1 MTVQSSD
8 TDRTIQSAY
17 AEMLGF
23 TYDGNFSM
31 LPDFKLS
38 RKQYIDMTTITQ
50 DSPSRLVPF
59 SVRNGS
65 VVNSELGFNPAP
77 DGFSI
82 VPIYT
87 YIKQPYFDNDI
98 RAENCAQVE
107 EGIKKRVQDDPT
119 YADTQVFENVF
130 YLVTSMSSAYQQAF
144 DLTDN
149 QTANM
154 TFMNAYDYSDIVICQ
169 MFEGN
174 YQSIEWTSDQ
184 ILMMKYTQKYGSS
197 FRFTSETRKLYITK
211 LARRAVQRIIQLIGG
226 TSSRNIKGEF
236 INEDYGY

>member
-98 RAENCAQVE
+98 RAENCA
-107 EGIKKRVQDDPT
+107 
-119 YADTQVFENVF
+119 
-130 YLVTSMSSAYQQAF
+130 
-144 DLTDN
+144 
-149 QTANM
+149 
-154 TFMNAYDYSDIVICQ
+154 
-169 MFEGN
+169 
-174 YQSIEWTSDQ
+174 
-184 ILMMKYTQKYGSS
+184 
-197 FRFTSETRKLYITK
+197 
-211 LARRAVQRIIQLIGG
+211 
-226 TSSRNIKGEF
+226 
-236 INEDYGY
+236 